1 MIQKNQ
7 FLKNVYA
14 MTPEEKKMLD
24 KRMRRIEGGEASM
37 EETLVTLS
45 CMSRAHGFINMAH
58 KLTDERVKAEVS
70 GFVKLL
76 RLSVPR
82 YPENDEAEK
91 TDKEEE
97 EDDEKDVN
105 AGIKEEED
113 KNVVIYN
120 NEEVDNDVNAG
131 SNADHDP
138 SPKESYAIERSPSFK
153 SVAGD
158 RPQHFDEW
166 KDRMSDA
173 LREKVYKLKVL
184 HTMRI
189 YYRQMVE
196 RIAADPNHS
205 KTDLAM
211 ASTLAVNYE
220 NKILS
225 IYAQADIEWDEL
237 QGRTVSDETKKLVMK
252 GEISADRIIAKT
264 EPEIDG
270 EGAVDD
276 AAEEK
281 DAHKDS
287 KKRKTKEDDSTAQP
301 DPRKASQMTDEELK
315 KLTVMQLMESN
326 LDEGP
331 RMYFINIRLDNAK
344 AYIKRLSE
352 KSGDKARSK
361 ARTCAEE
368 IISAGKKLT
377 RNEKEHLALCGIY
390 MDEKEN

>member
-24 KRMRRIEGGEASM
+24 KRMRRIEEGESSM

-58 KLTDERVKAEVS
+58 KLTDERIKDEVS

-82 YPENDEAEK
+82 YPENDESDKIDEEEK
-91 TDKEEE
+91 DYVNDANAVTNEEE
-97 EDDEKDVN
+97 EKNAN
-105 AGIKEEED
+105 AGSNEKEE
-113 KNVVIYN
+113 KY
-120 NEEVDNDVNAG
+120 VNAG
-131 SNADHDP
+131 SDADREIA
-138 SPKESYAIERSPSFK
+138 PKESYAIERSPSFK

-252 GEISADRIIAKT
+252 EEISADRIIAKT

-287 KKRKTKEDDSTAQP
+287 KKRKTKADDNTAQP

-315 KLTVMQLMESN
+315 KLTVMQILESN

-331 RMYFINIRLDNAK
+331 RMYFINIRLNNAK
-344 AYIKRLSE
+344 AYIKRLSD

-368 IISAGKKLT
+368 IIAAGKKLT

-390 MDEKEN
+390 MDENED

>member
-1 MIQKNQ
+1 
-7 FLKNVYA
+7 
-14 MTPEEKKMLD
+14 
-24 KRMRRIEGGEASM
+24 M
-37 EETLVTLS
+37 EERLVTLS

>member
-24 KRMRRIEGGEASM
+24 KRMRRIEEGESSM

-58 KLTDERVKAEVS
+58 KLTDERIKDEVS

-82 YPENDEAEK
+82 YPENDESDKIDEEEK
-91 TDKEEE
+91 DYVNDANAVTNEEE
-97 EDDEKDVN
+97 EKNAN
-105 AGIKEEED
+105 AGSNEKEE
-113 KNVVIYN
+113 KY
-120 NEEVDNDVNAG
+120 VNAG
-131 SNADHDP
+131 SDANREIA
-138 SPKESYAIERSPSFK
+138 PKESYAIERSPSFK

-166 KDRMSDA
+166 KDRMSDT

-196 RIAADPNHS
+196 RIAENPDHS
-205 KTDLAM
+205 KADLAM

-237 QGRTVSDETKKLVMK
+237 QGRTVSEETKKLVMK
-252 GEISADRIIAKT
+252 EEISADRIIAKT

-270 EGAVDD
+270 EGAADD

-287 KKRKTKEDDSTAQP
+287 KKRKTKADDSTAQP

-315 KLTVMQLMESN
+315 KLTVMQILESN

-331 RMYFINIRLDNAK
+331 RMYFINMRLDNAK
-344 AYIKRLSE
+344 ACIKRLTE
-352 KSGDKARSK
+352 KSGAKARSK
-361 ARTCAEE
+361 ARVCAEE
-368 IISAGKKLT
+368 IIAAGKKLT
-377 RNEKEHLALCGIY
+377 RNEKERLALCGIY
-390 MDEKEN
+390 MDEKED